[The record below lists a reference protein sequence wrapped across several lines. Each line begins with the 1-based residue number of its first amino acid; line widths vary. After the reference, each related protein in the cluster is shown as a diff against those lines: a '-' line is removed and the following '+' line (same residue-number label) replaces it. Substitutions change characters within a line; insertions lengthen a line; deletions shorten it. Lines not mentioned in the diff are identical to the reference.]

1 MIHRTTFLAAPLLA
15 TLTSTAF
22 AEPSDLGN
30 AHYWLDE
37 PQLTTT
43 EKPTDLAEIA
53 AADPALTYTE
63 GEGDAPDSMSMLS
76 DVMFAFGDAD
86 LAPDALAT
94 LDSVA
99 KNLADGESLRII
111 GHTDSIGSTE
121 TNLWLGEQRA
131 ESVREW
137 FLNQGDLS
145 AETIEI
151 DSKGEA
157 EPVAD
162 NVTPAGLDNAKGR
175 AMNRRVEFQIITAG
189 SDQSASAS
197 TPHPTIF

>member
-1 MIHRTTFLAAPLLA
+1 MCIR
-15 TLTSTAF
+15 
-22 AEPSDLGN
+22 DR
-30 AHYWLDE
+30 
-37 PQLTTT
+37 
-43 EKPTDLAEIA
+43 
-53 AADPALTYTE
+53 TYTE

-137 FLNQGDLS
+137 FLNQGYLS